1 MFHHADWRDQLWSEI
16 DRPWDLIVIGGGIT
30 GAGIL
35 REAARAGLRTL
46 LVEQNDF
53 ASGTSSWSTKLVHGG
68 LRYLANGEWRLTRES
83 LHERQALLDAAPG
96 LVEPMDFLMP
106 VYAGH
111 RPGRL
116 VTRLGLAVY
125 DLMAGRWHAHY
136 RGRDA
141 VINELPYLAT
151 DGLRGA
157 FVYPDARTD
166 DARLVLRVI
175 GEALADGGRAL
186 HYARVDALCRD
197 GQGQVCGVSLHDRI
211 TDRRTDV
218 MATAVINATGPW
230 SDRLRRQLDGAPRL
244 RPLRGS
250 HLVFRRTDW
259 PLERAVML
267 FHPDDGRPMFAVPWC
282 GATLVGTTD
291 LDHADFP
298 DIPPRMTDAEGD
310 YIMAAVDRYVP
321 GLGLA
326 RDRAVSCF
334 SGVRPVVGGRAD
346 NPGEASR
353 DSAIWAEQGLVNV
366 TGGKLT
372 TYRVT
377 AREVLTT
384 LTDRL
389 PALSELSADSAIL
402 SGGGDR
408 LAGRYGPHA
417 PGVRALKEPASVG
430 HTPFTWAE
438 LRWALRH
445 EGVEHL
451 DDLLLRR
458 TRLGL
463 LLTSGGEAALPA
475 LETLCQAELGWDRPR
490 WDREVAAYRE
500 TWQQYHA
507 PARHD

>member
-1 MFHHADWRDQLWSEI
+1 MFEPTDWRDRLWSEI
-16 DRPWDLIVIGGGIT
+16 EQPWDLIVIGGGIT

-35 REAARAGLRTL
+35 REASRAGLRVL

-136 RGRDA
+136 RGRA
-141 VINELPYLAT
+141 KVMNELPYLAR

-166 DARLVLRVI
+166 DVRLVLRVI
-175 GEALADGGRAL
+175 GEALDDGGRAL
-186 HYARVDALCRD
+186 HYARAESLCRD
-197 GQGQVCGVSLHDRI
+197 PRGRVNGIVLQDRLA
-211 TDRRTDV
+211 DRRATV
-218 MATAVINATGPW
+218 TATAVINATGPW
-230 SDRLRRQLDGAPRL
+230 SDRVRAQVEGAPRL

-250 HLVFRRTDW
+250 HLVFRRADW
-259 PLERAVML
+259 PLERALML
-267 FHPDDGRPMFAVPWC
+267 FHPEDNRPMFAVPWC

-291 LDHADFP
+291 LDHAGFP
-298 DIPPRMTDAEGD
+298 DTPPRMTDAEGD
-310 YIMAAVDRYVP
+310 YIMAAVTHYAP

-326 RDRAVSCF
+326 RDRAVSSF
-334 SGVRPVVGGRAD
+334 AGVRPVVAGDAD
-346 NPGEASR
+346 DPGQASR
-353 DSAIWAEQGLVNV
+353 ESAIWAEQGLVSV

-377 AREVLTT
+377 AREVLAT
-384 LTDRL
+384 LSDRL
-389 PALSELSADSAIL
+389 PTLARLPADAPIL
-402 SGGGDR
+402 GGGGDR
-408 LAGRYGPHA
+408 LAGRYGRHA
-417 PGVRALKEPASVG
+417 AAVRTLGEAETIAD
-430 HTPFTWAE
+430 TPFTRAE

-445 EGVEHL
+445 EGVAHL

-463 LLTSGGEAALPA
+463 LLPSGGESALPA
-475 LETLCQAELGWDRPR
+475 VETLCRAELGWSEAR
-490 WDREVAAYRE
+490 WLEECRAYRT
-500 TWQQYHA
+500 TWRRFHA
-507 PARHD
+507 PR